1 MSSKS
6 LEKKFIT
13 FEGLEKK
20 EDLDLKH
27 FVIPFSYYFR
37 KDERFIYDGSEK
49 IPFSKR
55 DPLYRSIL
63 LQEFGDSMGKPRDN
77 Y

>member
-6 LEKKFIT
+6 PGKRFVKIEYK
-13 FEGLEKK
+13 EE
-20 EDLDLKH
+20 EDLDLKRV
-27 FVIPFSYYFR
+27 VIPFSYYFR

-55 DPLYRSIL
+55 NASYRSIL
-63 LQEFGDSMGKPRDN
+63 LQEFGEKVRSVKKN
-77 Y
+77 